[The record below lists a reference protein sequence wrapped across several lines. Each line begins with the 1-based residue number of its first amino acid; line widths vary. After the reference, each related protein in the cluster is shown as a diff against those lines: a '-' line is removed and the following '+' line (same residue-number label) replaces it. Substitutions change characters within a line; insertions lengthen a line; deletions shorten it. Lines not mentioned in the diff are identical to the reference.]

1 MTPERRP
8 SETTDP
14 RKLTMKALRIK
25 RDEAVDA
32 IEKAPDE
39 FLMACQRFH
48 ALQAEIKRRLP
59 K

>member
-32 IEKAPDE
+32 IEKASDE
-39 FLMACQRFH
+39 FLMAWPAVSRS
-48 ALQAEIKRRLP
+48 AS
-59 K
+59 